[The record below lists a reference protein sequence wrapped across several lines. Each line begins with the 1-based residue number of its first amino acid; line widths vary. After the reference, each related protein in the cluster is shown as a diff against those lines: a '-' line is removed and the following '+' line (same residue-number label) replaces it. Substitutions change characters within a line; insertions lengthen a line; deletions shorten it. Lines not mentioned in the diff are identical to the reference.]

1 MAANE
6 LPLFAHWMD
15 WLRWLLPTTEKFPKR
30 LRFTLT
36 QRIDNLA
43 LDIAEELVEAR
54 YTRRKRDRLHSI
66 NRKLERLRI
75 LLRLSHDL
83 QALPHRQYEFA
94 MRSLDEA
101 GRMVGGWLKQQEA
114 S

>member
-1 MAANE
+1 M
-6 LPLFAHWMD
+6 
-15 WLRWLLPTTEKFPKR
+15 LPTTAKFPKR

-54 YTRRKRDRLHSI
+54 YSAQKLSRLQSI

-83 QALPHRQYEFA
+83 AVLPHRQYEFA
-94 MRSLDEA
+94 ARCMDEV
-101 GRMVGGWLKQQEA
+101 GRMLGGWIKQQEA

>member
-1 MAANE
+1 MNSPS
-6 LPLFAHWMD
+6 LPIGWTGYAGCC
-15 WLRWLLPTTEKFPKR
+15 RPPKSSPSGCASPSPNA
-30 LRFTLT
+30 LT
-36 QRIDNLA
+36 ILA

-114 S
+114 